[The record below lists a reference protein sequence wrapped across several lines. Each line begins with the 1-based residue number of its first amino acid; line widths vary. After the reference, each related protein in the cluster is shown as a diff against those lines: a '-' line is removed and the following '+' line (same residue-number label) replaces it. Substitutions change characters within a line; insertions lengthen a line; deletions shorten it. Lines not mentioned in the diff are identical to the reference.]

1 MLEKNPIGLLALTL
15 VIITASW
22 GLAGCGM
29 IQSPQPET
37 VRIGAIYPLTGSLAS
52 TGQSLKQSVELAQE
66 IVNREY
72 EDLNLPLAESA
83 GLPELDGVQVEII
96 FGDHEGDP
104 EQGAAEAQRLIEEE
118 KVVAL
123 LGCYNSSV
131 TARASQIAEAAGVPF
146 LNPDSTSPILTERG
160 YKWFFRTTAH
170 DETFVR
176 NFFDFLED
184 LDQQKKLNTKDLAIV
199 YENTL
204 WGTGVGQTE
213 KAYAKEFG
221 FNVVADLPYASD
233 ADSVEDEVR
242 ALLEADNLIVMQASY
257 VSDAILFMETYEE
270 MDFHPTALLAMDAG
284 FISPGFIETVGD
296 EADYILSREV
306 WARDLGEQK
315 SLVQQVDDLYFDKQE
330 SHMDGNG
337 ARAFTGML
345 VLADAINR
353 AGSTDPEAIR
363 QALLETDIPGEK
375 LIMPWEGVRFDT
387 DNGQNTLAR
396 GIIVQFWDGTYHTV
410 WPWNMASKELVWP
423 MPK

>member
-1 MLEKNPIGLLALTL
+1 MLEKNPIGLLVLTL

-29 IQSPQPET
+29 IQPSQPET

-146 LNPDSTSPILTERG
+146 LNPDSTSSILTERG

-221 FNVVADLPYASD
+221 FNVVADVPYASD

-242 ALLEADNLIVMQASY
+242 ALLEADNPIVMQASY
-257 VSDAILFMETYEE
+257 VSDAILYMETYEE

-284 FISPGFIETVGD
+284 FISPGFIETIGD
-296 EADYILSREV
+296 KADYILSREV

-315 SLVQQVDDLYFDKQE
+315 PLVQQVDDLYFDKQE
-330 SHMDGNG
+330 RHMDGNS

-387 DNGQNTLAR
+387 DTGQNTLAR